1 VVSNVGYYSLR
12 SAGHYNS
19 RLIHGDFLA
28 PFVGVKLKMKAS
40 LNYIMSNKLNF
51 GLKSS
56 CFQELKSS
64 KNGTQTW
71 GLTKFTNEAQNL
83 KDSTEHWTT

>member
-12 SAGHYNS
+12 SVVHYNS
-19 RLIHGDFLA
+19 RLVHGDFLA
-28 PFVGVKLKMKAS
+28 PFVGVKLKM
-40 LNYIMSNKLNF
+40 IF

-64 KNGTQTW
+64 KNGTQTR
-71 GLTKFTNEAQNL
+71 GLTKLTNEAQNL